1 MESVAHDLT
10 LGKREKECKVTS
22 APYIFWR
29 VLHSSSVMDWPVHS
43 KYIHC
48 GKGTNSAVHLELI
61 CGFFPHDR
69 YKIFRRYKNFYALGP
84 PPDRSTEEDKETCLR
99 PREDHLNQEQCK
111 RKGGGMGT
119 ACRQLVTFLSNYWVQ
134 KVLELE
140 GQLSISSPPS
150 LIRKMNIWAI

>member
-1 MESVAHDLT
+1 MQSDISTIYLLKGIALLLCDGLACALQIYSLWQGHQL
-10 LGKREKECKVTS
+10 CC
-22 APYIFWR
+22 AFR
-29 VLHSSSVMDWPVHS
+29 VDM
-43 KYIHC
+43 
-48 GKGTNSAVHLELI
+48 GF
-61 CGFFPHDR
+61 FFPHDR